1 MTSKSK
7 AVATKAP
14 ADPVRTSLG
23 ALSPELQAALP
34 AHVTV
39 EKFTR
44 VAMTSI
50 QNNPGLREAEPRSLY
65 GAIVKLA
72 QDGLMPDGREA
83 ALVIFNKKSGQGWV
97 KNVQPMPMIA
107 GLLKMMRQSGEVA
120 WVDAQVVHEK
130 DGFQYRPGLDETPI
144 FEPNWFGDRGAV
156 IGVYAVA
163 KLKSGET
170 VPPEIMSMKDIEK
183 IRKASRSP
191 ERGPWADWFEE
202 MALKS
207 VLRRLLKRLPT
218 STDKVMGIIDSD
230 TEMAARPF
238 QAVTQIEHEEPEQSG
253 PAPVSRL
260 AMLEHDEPEPEP
272 EPEPKP
278 ARKPRAKKGE
288 QSEQTTT
295 PSRTSLS
302 GEGVIQV
309 GKNIIDACTSRK
321 SLKAEQKKIE
331 VMIEE
336 AGLAKHEGDYV
347 REVLEKAFTDMDTA
361 LENA

>member
-1 MTSKSK
+1 VTNKSK

-14 ADPVRTSLG
+14 ADPVRTSLA

-50 QNNPGLREAEPRSLY
+50 QNNPQLREAEPRSLY

-238 QAVTQIEHEEPEQSG
+238 QAVTQIEHDDIQTVEPE
-253 PAPVSRL
+253 PVSRL
-260 AMLEHDEPEPEP
+260 AMLENDEPEP

-278 ARKPRAKKGE
+278 ARKPRGTGE
-288 QSEQTTT
+288 PLAAED
-295 PSRTSLS
+295 
-302 GEGVIQV
+302 VIQT
-309 GKNIIDACTSRK
+309 GKAMIDACTSRK

-331 VMIEE
+331 AMIKTADLSE
-336 AGLAKHEGDYV
+336 HEDNNV

-361 LENA
+361 LANA